1 MWPPGPRKAQDT
13 RAHGRGSPAPSRQLP
28 GQTGSPRGRRGHAAQ
43 TVPQRR
49 ADGRGGAEG
58 RGFRAVSGPPSAAGA
73 RGASPASEVLLE
85 LGVTGT
91 GRARAGHVEV
101 RSRAHSVAHLLVH
114 LLAHPLAQ
122 SLSHSLTLS
131 FIHLLA
137 RSLTHPL
144 AHLQTHLLYPSL
156 IHSLAHSSTRLLTH
170 SLAHLLAHSLTHICS
185 PLS

>member
-1 MWPPGPRKAQDT
+1 M
-13 RAHGRGSPAPSRQLP
+13 
-28 GQTGSPRGRRGHAAQ
+28 AQ

-85 LGVTGT
+85 LGVTDT

-170 SLAHLLAHSLTHICS
+170 SLAHLLTYLLTRSLTFVHPSADRLRSTSSKAGRTSALPPAAITS
-185 PLS
+185 QSHQ

>member
-1 MWPPGPRKAQDT
+1 M
-13 RAHGRGSPAPSRQLP
+13 
-28 GQTGSPRGRRGHAAQ
+28 AQ

-85 LGVTGT
+85 LGVTGM

-137 RSLTHPL
+137 HSLIHSLTCRLTCSILHSFTRLLTHPL
-144 AHLQTHLLYPSL
+144 ACLLIHLLTY
-156 IHSLAHSSTRLLTH
+156 LLTR
-170 SLAHLLAHSLTHICS
+170 SLTFVHPSADRLRSTSSKAGRTSALPPAAITSQSHQYTCDRHSVPIC
-185 PLS
+185 

>member
-1 MWPPGPRKAQDT
+1 M
-13 RAHGRGSPAPSRQLP
+13 
-28 GQTGSPRGRRGHAAQ
+28 AQ

-101 RSRAHSVAHLLVH
+101 CSRAHSVAH

-170 SLAHLLAHSLTHICS
+170 SLAHLLTYLLTRSLTFVHPSADRLRSTSSKAGRTSALPPAAITS
-185 PLS
+185 QSHQ

>member
-1 MWPPGPRKAQDT
+1 M
-13 RAHGRGSPAPSRQLP
+13 
-28 GQTGSPRGRRGHAAQ
+28 AQ

-170 SLAHLLAHSLTHICS
+170 SLAHLLTYLLTRSLTFVHPSADRLRSTSSKAGRTSALPPAAITS
-185 PLS
+185 QSHQ